1 MAEIDS
7 EKLKESLEKM
17 AKTMDEAVG
26 KAKST
31 IQKLGKSIHSV
42 VMTTK
47 DAFKELEAGAM
58 EMIDKINSH
67 ELGKAFEKEFVDT
80 WRTIEDFLENMCRIN
95 PDTLLTGWEELG
107 AELAGTVERIFE
119 SIDFSRIG
127 TMLADGV
134 NYAFQGLK
142 NFTASVPWEAM
153 AISIYTGLNNMIQ
166 GINWEEA
173 GKILSAF
180 VMKLLGVFQEV
191 AQKTDWEGLARGIGE
206 FLSNIDWMGIL
217 GTVWNVLWEV
227 FSGCIDGLFETLAGK
242 IILGMAVITGEDGLF
257 SKLLGGAIELVSN
270 LGPILNSIA
279 SVIFSPTG
287 SLILGIAAG
296 VLLIIANW
304 DKIKEAAEIIWGGIT
319 EFLQTTWN
327 SISETAAAVWGGITE
342 FLQTTWNVISETAA
356 AVWGGITEFF
366 GGIWNGIKETV
377 ETVWSGI
384 TEFLQTTW
392 NSISET
398 AAAVWGGITDFFG
411 RIWNGMKEAAEAVWN
426 GISNFLQGTWE
437 GIRNRAEAI
446 WNGISGFLE
455 GVWNGIKGTAE
466 SIWNAV
472 AGFCREVW
480 EGVKSV
486 AEETWNSVSAFLKE
500 TWSGIKGAAEEIW
513 GGIKT
518 FFSDTWEGLKAKA
531 KEAGDSIGRFFSD
544 TWDGIKTRA
553 RDAWDSV
560 TETIGN
566 FAANTYE
573 KVKDVPEK
581 IYGAVK
587 NTAGK
592 MQDAGKSL
600 IGGVIEG
607 ISSTAGRAYDAIS
620 GVAGNLVS
628 SFKNRLGIHS
638 PSRAFMQL
646 ADYMIQGLVKGADNE
661 ENSILDKMSELAQ
674 NMTRPFDGTF
684 RLHLVEDGGYAVPA
698 WEVNDIMRDGMPG
711 RQGGFFGELGSEY
724 FSINGQYM
732 MEGIEEAAYRGFLRA
747 SAENTREEDLLE
759 RLIEAVKEGKSI
771 TIDGRE
777 IVTTYDKWKNRIGW
791 GF

>member
-7 EKLKESLEKM
+7 EKLRKSLEKM
-17 AKTMDEAVG
+17 AKTMNEDVR
-26 KAKST
+26 
-31 IQKLGKSIHSV
+31 
-42 VMTTK
+42 
-47 DAFKELEAGAM
+47 
-58 EMIDKINSH
+58 
-67 ELGKAFEKEFVDT
+67 KAFEKEFVDT

-342 FLQTTWNVISETAA
+342 F
-356 AVWGGITEFF
+356 F

-398 AAAVWGGITDFFG
+398 AAAVWSEITDFFG

-437 GIRNRAEAI
+437 GIRNSAEAI

-486 AEETWNSVSAFLKE
+486 AEETWNSVSTFLKE

-544 TWDGIKTRA
+544 AWEGIKTRA

-698 WEVNDIMRDGMPG
+698 WEVNDIVKDGMPG

>member
-7 EKLKESLEKM
+7 EKLRKSLEKM
-17 AKTMDEAVG
+17 AKTMNEDVR
-26 KAKST
+26 
-31 IQKLGKSIHSV
+31 
-42 VMTTK
+42 
-47 DAFKELEAGAM
+47 
-58 EMIDKINSH
+58 
-67 ELGKAFEKEFVDT
+67 KAFEKEFVDT

-342 FLQTTWNVISETAA
+342 F
-356 AVWGGITEFF
+356 F

-398 AAAVWGGITDFFG
+398 AAAVWSEITDFFG

-437 GIRNRAEAI
+437 GIRNSAEAI

-544 TWDGIKTRA
+544 AWDGIKTRA

-566 FAANTYE
+566 FAVNTYE

>member
-1 MAEIDS
+1 M
-7 EKLKESLEKM
+7 
-17 AKTMDEAVG
+17 
-26 KAKST
+26 
-31 IQKLGKSIHSV
+31 
-42 VMTTK
+42 
-47 DAFKELEAGAM
+47 
-58 EMIDKINSH
+58 
-67 ELGKAFEKEFVDT
+67 
-80 WRTIEDFLENMCRIN
+80 
-95 PDTLLTGWEELG
+95 
-107 AELAGTVERIFE
+107 
-119 SIDFSRIG
+119 
-127 TMLADGV
+127 
-134 NYAFQGLK
+134 
-142 NFTASVPWEAM
+142 
-153 AISIYTGLNNMIQ
+153 
-166 GINWEEA
+166 
-173 GKILSAF
+173 
-180 VMKLLGVFQEV
+180 
-191 AQKTDWEGLARGIGE
+191 
-206 FLSNIDWMGIL
+206 
-217 GTVWNVLWEV
+217 
-227 FSGCIDGLFETLAGK
+227 
-242 IILGMAVITGEDGLF
+242 
-257 SKLLGGAIELVSN
+257 
-270 LGPILNSIA
+270 
-279 SVIFSPTG
+279 
-287 SLILGIAAG
+287 
-296 VLLIIANW
+296 
-304 DKIKEAAEIIWGGIT
+304 
-319 EFLQTTWN
+319 
-327 SISETAAAVWGGITE
+327 
-342 FLQTTWNVISETAA
+342 
-356 AVWGGITEFF
+356 
-366 GGIWNGIKETV
+366 
-377 ETVWSGI
+377 
-384 TEFLQTTW
+384 
-392 NSISET
+392 
-398 AAAVWGGITDFFG
+398 
-411 RIWNGMKEAAEAVWN
+411 
-426 GISNFLQGTWE
+426 
-437 GIRNRAEAI
+437 
-446 WNGISGFLE
+446 E

-544 TWDGIKTRA
+544 AWDGIKTRA

>member
-7 EKLKESLEKM
+7 EKLKKSLEKM
-17 AKTMDEAVG
+17 AKTMNEDVR
-26 KAKST
+26 
-31 IQKLGKSIHSV
+31 
-42 VMTTK
+42 
-47 DAFKELEAGAM
+47 
-58 EMIDKINSH
+58 
-67 ELGKAFEKEFVDT
+67 KAFEKEFVDT

-206 FLSNIDWMGIL
+206 FLSNIDWMGIF

-319 EFLQTTWN
+319 EFLQTIWN
-327 SISETAAAVWGGITE
+327 
-342 FLQTTWNVISETAA
+342 LISETAA

-398 AAAVWGGITDFFG
+398 AAAVWSEITDFFG

-437 GIRNRAEAI
+437 GIRNSAEAI

-544 TWDGIKTRA
+544 AWDGIKTRA

-566 FAANTYE
+566 FAVNTYE

>member
-7 EKLKESLEKM
+7 EKLRKSLEKM
-17 AKTMDEAVG
+17 AKTMNEDVR
-26 KAKST
+26 
-31 IQKLGKSIHSV
+31 
-42 VMTTK
+42 
-47 DAFKELEAGAM
+47 
-58 EMIDKINSH
+58 
-67 ELGKAFEKEFVDT
+67 KAFEKEFVDT

-319 EFLQTTWN
+319 EFLQTIWN
-327 SISETAAAVWGGITE
+327 
-342 FLQTTWNVISETAA
+342 LISETAA

-398 AAAVWGGITDFFG
+398 AAAVWSEITDFFG

-437 GIRNRAEAI
+437 GIRNSAEAI

-544 TWDGIKTRA
+544 AWDGIKTRA

-566 FAANTYE
+566 FAVNTYE

>member
-7 EKLKESLEKM
+7 EKLRKSLEKM
-17 AKTMDEAVG
+17 AKTMNEDVR
-26 KAKST
+26 
-31 IQKLGKSIHSV
+31 
-42 VMTTK
+42 
-47 DAFKELEAGAM
+47 
-58 EMIDKINSH
+58 
-67 ELGKAFEKEFVDT
+67 KAFEKEFVDT
-80 WRTIEDFLENMCRIN
+80 WRTIEDFLENMYRIN

-107 AELAGTVERIFE
+107 AEFAGTVERIFE

-206 FLSNIDWMGIL
+206 FLSNIDWMGIF

-342 FLQTTWNVISETAA
+342 F
-356 AVWGGITEFF
+356 F

-437 GIRNRAEAI
+437 GIRNSAEAI

-544 TWDGIKTRA
+544 AWDGIKTRA

-566 FAANTYE
+566 FAVNTYE

-684 RLHLVEDGGYAVPA
+684 RLHLVEDGGYVVPA

>member
-7 EKLKESLEKM
+7 EKLRKSLEKM
-17 AKTMDEAVG
+17 AKTMNEDVR
-26 KAKST
+26 
-31 IQKLGKSIHSV
+31 
-42 VMTTK
+42 
-47 DAFKELEAGAM
+47 
-58 EMIDKINSH
+58 
-67 ELGKAFEKEFVDT
+67 KAFEKEFVDT

-327 SISETAAAVWGGITE
+327 
-342 FLQTTWNVISETAA
+342 VISETAA

-398 AAAVWGGITDFFG
+398 AAAVWSEITDFFG

-437 GIRNRAEAI
+437 GIRNSAEAI

-544 TWDGIKTRA
+544 AWDGIKTRA

-566 FAANTYE
+566 FAVNTYE

>member
-304 DKIKEAAEIIWGGIT
+304 DKIKEAAEIIWG
-319 EFLQTTWN
+319 
-327 SISETAAAVWGGITE
+327 
-342 FLQTTWNVISETAA
+342 
-356 AVWGGITEFF
+356 
-366 GGIWNGIKETV
+366 
-377 ETVWSGI
+377 GI

>member
-17 AKTMDEAVG
+17 AKTMNEDVR
-26 KAKST
+26 
-31 IQKLGKSIHSV
+31 
-42 VMTTK
+42 
-47 DAFKELEAGAM
+47 
-58 EMIDKINSH
+58 
-67 ELGKAFEKEFVDT
+67 KAFEKEFVDT
-80 WRTIEDFLENMCRIN
+80 WRAIEDFLENMCRIN

-206 FLSNIDWMGIL
+206 LLSNIDWMGIL

-342 FLQTTWNVISETAA
+342 F
-356 AVWGGITEFF
+356 F

-392 NSISET
+392 NVISET
-398 AAAVWGGITDFFG
+398 AVAVWGGITEFFG
-411 RIWNGMKEAAEAVWN
+411 GIWKGMKEAAEAVWN

-437 GIRNRAEAI
+437 GIRNSAEAI

-531 KEAGDSIGRFFSD
+531 KDAGDSIGRFFSD
-544 TWDGIKTRA
+544 AWDGIKTRA

-566 FAANTYE
+566 FAVNTYE

-698 WEVNDIMRDGMPG
+698 WEVNDIVKDGMPG

-747 SAENTREEDLLE
+747 QEETSPYLKEIADNTKRAADKDPRLVLE
-759 RLIEAVKEGKSI
+759 
-771 TIDGRE
+771 GRE
-777 IVTTYDKWKNRIGW
+777 TVSWIKEWDKRVGYNMG
-791 GF
+791 G

>member
-7 EKLKESLEKM
+7 EKLRKSLEKM
-17 AKTMDEAVG
+17 AKTMNEDVR
-26 KAKST
+26 
-31 IQKLGKSIHSV
+31 
-42 VMTTK
+42 
-47 DAFKELEAGAM
+47 
-58 EMIDKINSH
+58 
-67 ELGKAFEKEFVDT
+67 KAFEKEFVDT

-206 FLSNIDWMGIL
+206 FLSNIDWMGIF

-319 EFLQTTWN
+319 EFLQTIWN
-327 SISETAAAVWGGITE
+327 
-342 FLQTTWNVISETAA
+342 LISETAA

-398 AAAVWGGITDFFG
+398 AAAVWSEITDFFG

-437 GIRNRAEAI
+437 GIRNSAEAI

-544 TWDGIKTRA
+544 AWDGIKTRA

-566 FAANTYE
+566 FAVNTYE

>member
-1 MAEIDS
+1 M
-7 EKLKESLEKM
+7 
-17 AKTMDEAVG
+17 
-26 KAKST
+26 
-31 IQKLGKSIHSV
+31 
-42 VMTTK
+42 
-47 DAFKELEAGAM
+47 
-58 EMIDKINSH
+58 
-67 ELGKAFEKEFVDT
+67 
-80 WRTIEDFLENMCRIN
+80 
-95 PDTLLTGWEELG
+95 
-107 AELAGTVERIFE
+107 
-119 SIDFSRIG
+119 
-127 TMLADGV
+127 
-134 NYAFQGLK
+134 
-142 NFTASVPWEAM
+142 
-153 AISIYTGLNNMIQ
+153 
-166 GINWEEA
+166 
-173 GKILSAF
+173 
-180 VMKLLGVFQEV
+180 
-191 AQKTDWEGLARGIGE
+191 
-206 FLSNIDWMGIL
+206 
-217 GTVWNVLWEV
+217 
-227 FSGCIDGLFETLAGK
+227 
-242 IILGMAVITGEDGLF
+242 
-257 SKLLGGAIELVSN
+257 
-270 LGPILNSIA
+270 
-279 SVIFSPTG
+279 
-287 SLILGIAAG
+287 
-296 VLLIIANW
+296 
-304 DKIKEAAEIIWGGIT
+304 
-319 EFLQTTWN
+319 
-327 SISETAAAVWGGITE
+327 
-342 FLQTTWNVISETAA
+342 
-356 AVWGGITEFF
+356 
-366 GGIWNGIKETV
+366 
-377 ETVWSGI
+377 
-384 TEFLQTTW
+384 
-392 NSISET
+392 
-398 AAAVWGGITDFFG
+398 
-411 RIWNGMKEAAEAVWN
+411 
-426 GISNFLQGTWE
+426 
-437 GIRNRAEAI
+437 
-446 WNGISGFLE
+446 
-455 GVWNGIKGTAE
+455 
-466 SIWNAV
+466 
-472 AGFCREVW
+472 W

-544 TWDGIKTRA
+544 AWDGIKTRA

-566 FAANTYE
+566 FAVNTYE

-698 WEVNDIMRDGMPG
+698 WEVNDIVRDGMPG

-759 RLIEAVKEGKSI
+759 KLIEAVKEGKSI

>member
-153 AISIYTGLNNMIQ
+153 AISIYTGLNNIIQ

-342 FLQTTWNVISETAA
+342 F
-356 AVWGGITEFF
+356 F

-398 AAAVWGGITDFFG
+398 AAAVWSEITDFFG

-437 GIRNRAEAI
+437 GIRNSAEAI

-544 TWDGIKTRA
+544 AWDGIKTRA

-566 FAANTYE
+566 FAVNTYE

>member
-7 EKLKESLEKM
+7 EKLRKSLEKM
-17 AKTMDEAVG
+17 AKTMNEDVR
-26 KAKST
+26 
-31 IQKLGKSIHSV
+31 
-42 VMTTK
+42 
-47 DAFKELEAGAM
+47 
-58 EMIDKINSH
+58 
-67 ELGKAFEKEFVDT
+67 KAFEKEFVDT

-206 FLSNIDWMGIL
+206 FLSNIDWMGIF

-319 EFLQTTWN
+319 D
-327 SISETAAAVWGGITE
+327 
-342 FLQTTWNVISETAA
+342 
-356 AVWGGITEFF
+356 FF

-437 GIRNRAEAI
+437 GIRNSSEAI

-544 TWDGIKTRA
+544 AWDGIKTRA

>member
-7 EKLKESLEKM
+7 EKLKKSLEKM
-17 AKTMDEAVG
+17 AKTMNEDVR
-26 KAKST
+26 
-31 IQKLGKSIHSV
+31 
-42 VMTTK
+42 
-47 DAFKELEAGAM
+47 
-58 EMIDKINSH
+58 
-67 ELGKAFEKEFVDT
+67 KAFEKEFVDT

-319 EFLQTTWN
+319 EFLQTIWN
-327 SISETAAAVWGGITE
+327 
-342 FLQTTWNVISETAA
+342 LISETAA

-398 AAAVWGGITDFFG
+398 AAAVWSEITDFFG

-437 GIRNRAEAI
+437 GIRNSAEAI

-544 TWDGIKTRA
+544 AWDGIKTRA

-566 FAANTYE
+566 FAVNTYE

>member
-7 EKLKESLEKM
+7 EKLKKSLEKM
-17 AKTMDEAVG
+17 AKTMNEDVR
-26 KAKST
+26 
-31 IQKLGKSIHSV
+31 
-42 VMTTK
+42 
-47 DAFKELEAGAM
+47 
-58 EMIDKINSH
+58 
-67 ELGKAFEKEFVDT
+67 KAFEKEFVDT
-80 WRTIEDFLENMCRIN
+80 WRAIEDFLENMCRIN

-206 FLSNIDWMGIL
+206 FLSNIDWMGIF

-342 FLQTTWNVISETAA
+342 F
-356 AVWGGITEFF
+356 F

-398 AAAVWGGITDFFG
+398 AAAVWSEITDFFG

-437 GIRNRAEAI
+437 GIRNSAEAI

-544 TWDGIKTRA
+544 AWDGIKTRA

-566 FAANTYE
+566 FAVNTYE

>member
-7 EKLKESLEKM
+7 EKLKKSLEKM
-17 AKTMDEAVG
+17 AKTMNEDVR
-26 KAKST
+26 
-31 IQKLGKSIHSV
+31 
-42 VMTTK
+42 
-47 DAFKELEAGAM
+47 
-58 EMIDKINSH
+58 
-67 ELGKAFEKEFVDT
+67 KAFEKEFVDT
-80 WRTIEDFLENMCRIN
+80 WRAIEDFLENMCRIN

-319 EFLQTTWN
+319 EFLQTIWN
-327 SISETAAAVWGGITE
+327 
-342 FLQTTWNVISETAA
+342 LISETAA

-398 AAAVWGGITDFFG
+398 AAAVWSEITDFFG

-437 GIRNRAEAI
+437 GIRNSAEAI

-544 TWDGIKTRA
+544 AWDGIKTRA

-566 FAANTYE
+566 FAVNTYE

>member
-7 EKLKESLEKM
+7 EKLKKSLEKM
-17 AKTMDEAVG
+17 AKTMNEDVR
-26 KAKST
+26 
-31 IQKLGKSIHSV
+31 
-42 VMTTK
+42 
-47 DAFKELEAGAM
+47 
-58 EMIDKINSH
+58 
-67 ELGKAFEKEFVDT
+67 KAFEKEFVDT
-80 WRTIEDFLENMCRIN
+80 WRAIEDFLENMCRIN

-206 FLSNIDWMGIL
+206 FLSNIDWMGIF

-327 SISETAAAVWGGITE
+327 V
-342 FLQTTWNVISETAA
+342 
-356 AVWGGITEFF
+356 
-366 GGIWNGIKETV
+366 
-377 ETVWSGI
+377 
-384 TEFLQTTW
+384 
-392 NSISET
+392 ISET

-437 GIRNRAEAI
+437 GIRNSAEAI

-544 TWDGIKTRA
+544 AWDGIKTRA

-566 FAANTYE
+566 FAVNTYE

>member
-31 IQKLGKSIHSV
+31 IQKLGKSIHSA

-80 WRTIEDFLENMCRIN
+80 WRAIEDFLENMCRIN

-119 SIDFSRIG
+119 SIDFGRIG

-206 FLSNIDWMGIL
+206 FLSNIDWMGIF

-304 DKIKEAAEIIWGGIT
+304 DKIKEAAEIIWGGIA
-319 EFLQTTWN
+319 EFLQTIWN
-327 SISETAAAVWGGITE
+327 SISETAAAVWGGITD
-342 FLQTTWNVISETAA
+342 
-356 AVWGGITEFF
+356 FF

-392 NSISET
+392 NVISET

-437 GIRNRAEAI
+437 GIRNSAEAI

-544 TWDGIKTRA
+544 AWDGIKTRA

-607 ISSTAGRAYDAIS
+607 ISSTAGRAYEAIS

>member
-327 SISETAAAVWGGITE
+327 SISETAAAVWGGIT
-342 FLQTTWNVISETAA
+342 
-356 AVWGGITEFF
+356 
-366 GGIWNGIKETV
+366 
-377 ETVWSGI
+377 
-384 TEFLQTTW
+384 
-392 NSISET
+392 
-398 AAAVWGGITDFFG
+398 DFFG

-437 GIRNRAEAI
+437 GIRNSSEAI

-544 TWDGIKTRA
+544 AWDGIKTRA

-698 WEVNDIMRDGMPG
+698 WEVNDIVRDGMPG

-759 RLIEAVKEGKSI
+759 KLIEAVKEGKSI

>member
-327 SISETAAAVWGGITE
+327 SISETAAAVW
-342 FLQTTWNVISETAA
+342 SE
-356 AVWGGITEFF
+356 
-366 GGIWNGIKETV
+366 
-377 ETVWSGI
+377 
-384 TEFLQTTW
+384 
-392 NSISET
+392 
-398 AAAVWGGITDFFG
+398 ITDFFG

-437 GIRNRAEAI
+437 GIRNSAEAI

-486 AEETWNSVSAFLKE
+486 AEETWNSVSTFLKE

-544 TWDGIKTRA
+544 AWDGIKTRA

-698 WEVNDIMRDGMPG
+698 WEVNDIVKDGMPG

>member
-7 EKLKESLEKM
+7 EKLKKSLEKM
-17 AKTMDEAVG
+17 AKTMNEDVR
-26 KAKST
+26 
-31 IQKLGKSIHSV
+31 
-42 VMTTK
+42 
-47 DAFKELEAGAM
+47 
-58 EMIDKINSH
+58 
-67 ELGKAFEKEFVDT
+67 KAFEKEFVDT
-80 WRTIEDFLENMCRIN
+80 WRAIEDFLENMCRIN

-206 FLSNIDWMGIL
+206 FLSNIDWMGIF

-319 EFLQTTWN
+319 EFLQTIWN
-327 SISETAAAVWGGITE
+327 LISETAAAVWGGITD
-342 FLQTTWNVISETAA
+342 
-356 AVWGGITEFF
+356 FF

-392 NSISET
+392 NVISET

-437 GIRNRAEAI
+437 GIRNSAEAI

-544 TWDGIKTRA
+544 AWDGIKTRA

-566 FAANTYE
+566 FAVNTYE

>member
-342 FLQTTWNVISETAA
+342 F
-356 AVWGGITEFF
+356 F

-392 NSISET
+392 NVISET

>member
-327 SISETAAAVWGGITE
+327 SISETAAAVWGGIT
-342 FLQTTWNVISETAA
+342 
-356 AVWGGITEFF
+356 
-366 GGIWNGIKETV
+366 
-377 ETVWSGI
+377 
-384 TEFLQTTW
+384 
-392 NSISET
+392 
-398 AAAVWGGITDFFG
+398 DFFG

-544 TWDGIKTRA
+544 AWDGIKTRA

-566 FAANTYE
+566 FAVNTYE

-698 WEVNDIMRDGMPG
+698 WEVNDIVRDGMPG

-759 RLIEAVKEGKSI
+759 KLIEAVKEGKSI

>member
-7 EKLKESLEKM
+7 EKLRKSLEKM
-17 AKTMDEAVG
+17 AKTMNEDVR
-26 KAKST
+26 
-31 IQKLGKSIHSV
+31 
-42 VMTTK
+42 
-47 DAFKELEAGAM
+47 
-58 EMIDKINSH
+58 
-67 ELGKAFEKEFVDT
+67 KAFEKEFVDT

-327 SISETAAAVWGGITE
+327 A
-342 FLQTTWNVISETAA
+342 ISETAA

-398 AAAVWGGITDFFG
+398 AAAVWSEITDFFG

-437 GIRNRAEAI
+437 GIRNSAEAI

-544 TWDGIKTRA
+544 AWDGIKARA

-698 WEVNDIMRDGMPG
+698 WEVNDIVRDGMPG

-759 RLIEAVKEGKSI
+759 KLIEAVKEGKSI

>member
-7 EKLKESLEKM
+7 EKLKKSLEKM
-17 AKTMDEAVG
+17 AKTMNEDVR
-26 KAKST
+26 
-31 IQKLGKSIHSV
+31 
-42 VMTTK
+42 
-47 DAFKELEAGAM
+47 
-58 EMIDKINSH
+58 
-67 ELGKAFEKEFVDT
+67 KAFEKEFVDT
-80 WRTIEDFLENMCRIN
+80 WRAIEDFLENMCRIN

-119 SIDFSRIG
+119 SIDFGRIG
-127 TMLADGV
+127 TMLADGI

-327 SISETAAAVWGGITE
+327 
-342 FLQTTWNVISETAA
+342 VISETAA
-356 AVWGGITEFF
+356 AVWGGITDFF

-437 GIRNRAEAI
+437 GIRNSAEAI

-544 TWDGIKTRA
+544 AWDGIKTRA

-684 RLHLVEDGGYAVPA
+684 RLHLVEDGGYVVPA
-698 WEVNDIMRDGMPG
+698 WEVNDIVKDGMPG

-747 SAENTREEDLLE
+747 QEETSPYLKEIADNTKRAADKDPRLVLE
-759 RLIEAVKEGKSI
+759 
-771 TIDGRE
+771 GRE
-777 IVTTYDKWKNRIGW
+777 TVSWIKEWDKRVGYNMG
-791 GF
+791 G

>member
-7 EKLKESLEKM
+7 EKLRKSLEKM
-17 AKTMDEAVG
+17 AKTMNEDVR
-26 KAKST
+26 
-31 IQKLGKSIHSV
+31 
-42 VMTTK
+42 
-47 DAFKELEAGAM
+47 
-58 EMIDKINSH
+58 
-67 ELGKAFEKEFVDT
+67 KAFEKEFVDT

-206 FLSNIDWMGIL
+206 FLSNIDWMGIF

-327 SISETAAAVWGGITE
+327 
-342 FLQTTWNVISETAA
+342 VISETAA
-356 AVWGGITEFF
+356 AVWGGITDFF

-411 RIWNGMKEAAEAVWN
+411 DR
-426 GISNFLQGTWE
+426 
-437 GIRNRAEAI
+437 
-446 WNGISGFLE
+446 
-455 GVWNGIKGTAE
+455 
-466 SIWNAV
+466 
-472 AGFCREVW
+472 
-480 EGVKSV
+480 KSV
-486 AEETWNSVSAFLKE
+486 V
-500 TWSGIKGAAEEIW
+500 
-513 GGIKT
+513 
-518 FFSDTWEGLKAKA
+518 
-531 KEAGDSIGRFFSD
+531 
-544 TWDGIKTRA
+544 
-553 RDAWDSV
+553 
-560 TETIGN
+560 
-566 FAANTYE
+566 
-573 KVKDVPEK
+573 
-581 IYGAVK
+581 
-587 NTAGK
+587 
-592 MQDAGKSL
+592 
-600 IGGVIEG
+600 
-607 ISSTAGRAYDAIS
+607 
-620 GVAGNLVS
+620 
-628 SFKNRLGIHS
+628 
-638 PSRAFMQL
+638 
-646 ADYMIQGLVKGADNE
+646 
-661 ENSILDKMSELAQ
+661 
-674 NMTRPFDGTF
+674 
-684 RLHLVEDGGYAVPA
+684 
-698 WEVNDIMRDGMPG
+698 
-711 RQGGFFGELGSEY
+711 
-724 FSINGQYM
+724 
-732 MEGIEEAAYRGFLRA
+732 
-747 SAENTREEDLLE
+747 
-759 RLIEAVKEGKSI
+759 
-771 TIDGRE
+771 
-777 IVTTYDKWKNRIGW
+777 
-791 GF
+791 

>member
-7 EKLKESLEKM
+7 EKLRKSLEKM
-17 AKTMDEAVG
+17 AKTMNEDVR
-26 KAKST
+26 
-31 IQKLGKSIHSV
+31 
-42 VMTTK
+42 
-47 DAFKELEAGAM
+47 
-58 EMIDKINSH
+58 
-67 ELGKAFEKEFVDT
+67 KAFEKEFVDT
-80 WRTIEDFLENMCRIN
+80 WRTIEDFLKNMCRIN

-191 AQKTDWEGLARGIGE
+191 AQKTDWEGLARRIGE

-227 FSGCIDGLFETLAGK
+227 FSGYIDGLFETLAGK

-342 FLQTTWNVISETAA
+342 F
-356 AVWGGITEFF
+356 F

-392 NSISET
+392 NLISET
-398 AAAVWGGITDFFG
+398 AAAVWSEITDFFG

-437 GIRNRAEAI
+437 GIRNSAEAI

-544 TWDGIKTRA
+544 AWDGIKTRA

-566 FAANTYE
+566 FAVNTYE

>member
-7 EKLKESLEKM
+7 EKLRKSLEKM
-17 AKTMDEAVG
+17 AKTMNEDVR
-26 KAKST
+26 
-31 IQKLGKSIHSV
+31 
-42 VMTTK
+42 
-47 DAFKELEAGAM
+47 
-58 EMIDKINSH
+58 
-67 ELGKAFEKEFVDT
+67 KAFEKEFVDT
-80 WRTIEDFLENMCRIN
+80 WRTIEDFLKNMCRIN

-191 AQKTDWEGLARGIGE
+191 AQKTDWEGLARRIGE

-227 FSGCIDGLFETLAGK
+227 FSGYIDGLFETLAGK

-342 FLQTTWNVISETAA
+342 F
-356 AVWGGITEFF
+356 F

-398 AAAVWGGITDFFG
+398 AAAVWSEITDFFG

-437 GIRNRAEAI
+437 GIRNSAEAI

-544 TWDGIKTRA
+544 AWDGIKTRA

-566 FAANTYE
+566 FAVNTYE

>member
-7 EKLKESLEKM
+7 EKLKKSLEKM
-17 AKTMDEAVG
+17 AKTMNEDVR
-26 KAKST
+26 
-31 IQKLGKSIHSV
+31 
-42 VMTTK
+42 
-47 DAFKELEAGAM
+47 
-58 EMIDKINSH
+58 
-67 ELGKAFEKEFVDT
+67 KAFEKEFVDT

-206 FLSNIDWMGIL
+206 FLSNIDWMGIF

-319 EFLQTTWN
+319 EFLQTIWN
-327 SISETAAAVWGGITE
+327 
-342 FLQTTWNVISETAA
+342 LISETAA

-392 NSISET
+392 NVISET

-437 GIRNRAEAI
+437 GIRNSAEAI

-544 TWDGIKTRA
+544 AWDGIKTRA

-566 FAANTYE
+566 FAVNTYE

>member
-327 SISETAAAVWGGITE
+327 SISETAAAVWGGITD
-342 FLQTTWNVISETAA
+342 
-356 AVWGGITEFF
+356 FF

-437 GIRNRAEAI
+437 GIRNSSEAI

-544 TWDGIKTRA
+544 AWDGIKTRA

-698 WEVNDIMRDGMPG
+698 WEVNDIVRDGMPG

-759 RLIEAVKEGKSI
+759 KLIEAVKEGKSI

>member
-17 AKTMDEAVG
+17 AKTMNEDVR
-26 KAKST
+26 
-31 IQKLGKSIHSV
+31 
-42 VMTTK
+42 
-47 DAFKELEAGAM
+47 
-58 EMIDKINSH
+58 
-67 ELGKAFEKEFVDT
+67 KAFEKEFVDT
-80 WRTIEDFLENMCRIN
+80 WRAIEDFLENMCRIN

-206 FLSNIDWMGIL
+206 LLSNIDWMGIL

-327 SISETAAAVWGGITE
+327 SISETAAAVWGGITD
-342 FLQTTWNVISETAA
+342 
-356 AVWGGITEFF
+356 FF

-437 GIRNRAEAI
+437 GIRNSAEAI

-531 KEAGDSIGRFFSD
+531 KDAGDSIGRFFSD
-544 TWDGIKTRA
+544 AWDGIKTRA

-566 FAANTYE
+566 FAVNTYE

-698 WEVNDIMRDGMPG
+698 WEVNDIVKDGMPG

-747 SAENTREEDLLE
+747 QEETSPYLKEIADNTKRAADKDPRLVLE
-759 RLIEAVKEGKSI
+759 
-771 TIDGRE
+771 GRE
-777 IVTTYDKWKNRIGW
+777 TVSWIKEWDKRVGYNMG
-791 GF
+791 G

>member
-7 EKLKESLEKM
+7 EKLRKSLEKM
-17 AKTMDEAVG
+17 AKTMNEDVR
-26 KAKST
+26 
-31 IQKLGKSIHSV
+31 
-42 VMTTK
+42 
-47 DAFKELEAGAM
+47 
-58 EMIDKINSH
+58 
-67 ELGKAFEKEFVDT
+67 KAFEKEFVDT

-206 FLSNIDWMGIL
+206 FLSNIDWMGIF

-327 SISETAAAVWGGITE
+327 
-342 FLQTTWNVISETAA
+342 VISETAA
-356 AVWGGITEFF
+356 AVWGGITDFF

-437 GIRNRAEAI
+437 GIRNSSEAI

-544 TWDGIKTRA
+544 AWDGIKTRA

>member
-17 AKTMDEAVG
+17 AKTMNEDVR
-26 KAKST
+26 
-31 IQKLGKSIHSV
+31 
-42 VMTTK
+42 
-47 DAFKELEAGAM
+47 
-58 EMIDKINSH
+58 
-67 ELGKAFEKEFVDT
+67 KAFEKEFVDT
-80 WRTIEDFLENMCRIN
+80 WRAIEDFLENMCRIN

-206 FLSNIDWMGIL
+206 LLSNIDWMGIL

-342 FLQTTWNVISETAA
+342 F
-356 AVWGGITEFF
+356 F

-437 GIRNRAEAI
+437 GIRNSAEAI

-531 KEAGDSIGRFFSD
+531 KDAGDSIGRFFSD
-544 TWDGIKTRA
+544 AWDGIKTRA

-566 FAANTYE
+566 FAVNTYE

-698 WEVNDIMRDGMPG
+698 WEVNDIVKDGMPG

-747 SAENTREEDLLE
+747 QEETSPYLKEIADNTKRAADKDPRLVLE
-759 RLIEAVKEGKSI
+759 
-771 TIDGRE
+771 GRE
-777 IVTTYDKWKNRIGW
+777 TVSWIKEWDKRVGYNMG
-791 GF
+791 G

>member
-7 EKLKESLEKM
+7 EKLKKSLEKM
-17 AKTMDEAVG
+17 AKTMNEDVR
-26 KAKST
+26 
-31 IQKLGKSIHSV
+31 
-42 VMTTK
+42 
-47 DAFKELEAGAM
+47 
-58 EMIDKINSH
+58 
-67 ELGKAFEKEFVDT
+67 KAFEKEFVDT
-80 WRTIEDFLENMCRIN
+80 WRAIEDFLENMCRIN

-206 FLSNIDWMGIL
+206 FLSNIDWMGIF

-319 EFLQTTWN
+319 EFLQTIWN
-327 SISETAAAVWGGITE
+327 LISETAAAVWGGITD
-342 FLQTTWNVISETAA
+342 
-356 AVWGGITEFF
+356 FF

-437 GIRNRAEAI
+437 GIRNSAEAI

-544 TWDGIKTRA
+544 AWDGIKTRA

-698 WEVNDIMRDGMPG
+698 WEVNDIVRDGMPG

-759 RLIEAVKEGKSI
+759 KLIEAVKEGKSI

>member
-7 EKLKESLEKM
+7 EKLKKSLEKM
-17 AKTMDEAVG
+17 AKTMNEDVR
-26 KAKST
+26 
-31 IQKLGKSIHSV
+31 
-42 VMTTK
+42 
-47 DAFKELEAGAM
+47 
-58 EMIDKINSH
+58 
-67 ELGKAFEKEFVDT
+67 KAFEKEFVDT
-80 WRTIEDFLENMCRIN
+80 WRAIEDFLENMCRIN

-206 FLSNIDWMGIL
+206 FLSNIDWMGIF

-319 EFLQTTWN
+319 EFLQTIWN
-327 SISETAAAVWGGITE
+327 
-342 FLQTTWNVISETAA
+342 LISETAA

-398 AAAVWGGITDFFG
+398 AAAVWSEITDFFG

-437 GIRNRAEAI
+437 GIRNSAEAI

-544 TWDGIKTRA
+544 AWDGIKTRA

-566 FAANTYE
+566 FAVNTYE

>member
-7 EKLKESLEKM
+7 EKLKKSLEKM
-17 AKTMDEAVG
+17 AKTMNEDVR
-26 KAKST
+26 
-31 IQKLGKSIHSV
+31 
-42 VMTTK
+42 
-47 DAFKELEAGAM
+47 
-58 EMIDKINSH
+58 
-67 ELGKAFEKEFVDT
+67 KAFEKEFVDT

-319 EFLQTTWN
+319 EFLQTIWN
-327 SISETAAAVWGGITE
+327 
-342 FLQTTWNVISETAA
+342 LISETAA

-398 AAAVWGGITDFFG
+398 AAAVWSEITDFFG

-437 GIRNRAEAI
+437 GIRNSAEAI

-531 KEAGDSIGRFFSD
+531 KDAGDSIGRFFSD
-544 TWDGIKTRA
+544 AWDGIKTRA

-566 FAANTYE
+566 FAVNTYE

>member
-17 AKTMDEAVG
+17 AKTMNEDVR
-26 KAKST
+26 
-31 IQKLGKSIHSV
+31 
-42 VMTTK
+42 
-47 DAFKELEAGAM
+47 
-58 EMIDKINSH
+58 
-67 ELGKAFEKEFVDT
+67 KAFEKEFVDT
-80 WRTIEDFLENMCRIN
+80 WRAIEDFLENMCRIN

-206 FLSNIDWMGIL
+206 LLSNIDWMGIL

-342 FLQTTWNVISETAA
+342 F
-356 AVWGGITEFF
+356 F

-437 GIRNRAEAI
+437 GIRNSAEAI

-500 TWSGIKGAAEEIW
+500 TWSGIKGASEEIW

-531 KEAGDSIGRFFSD
+531 KDAGDSIGRFFSD
-544 TWDGIKTRA
+544 AWDGIKTRA

-566 FAANTYE
+566 FAVNTYE

-698 WEVNDIMRDGMPG
+698 WEVNDIVKDGMPG

-747 SAENTREEDLLE
+747 QEETSPYLKEIADNTKRSADKDPRLVLE
-759 RLIEAVKEGKSI
+759 
-771 TIDGRE
+771 GRE
-777 IVTTYDKWKNRIGW
+777 TVSWIKEWDKRVGYNMG
-791 GF
+791 G

>member
-7 EKLKESLEKM
+7 EKLKKSLEKM
-17 AKTMDEAVG
+17 AKTMNEDVR
-26 KAKST
+26 
-31 IQKLGKSIHSV
+31 
-42 VMTTK
+42 
-47 DAFKELEAGAM
+47 
-58 EMIDKINSH
+58 
-67 ELGKAFEKEFVDT
+67 KAFEKEFVDT
-80 WRTIEDFLENMCRIN
+80 WRAIEDFLENMCRIN

-206 FLSNIDWMGIL
+206 FLSNIDWMGIF

-319 EFLQTTWN
+319 EFLQTIWN
-327 SISETAAAVWGGITE
+327 
-342 FLQTTWNVISETAA
+342 LISETAA

-437 GIRNRAEAI
+437 GIRNSAEAI

-544 TWDGIKTRA
+544 AWDGIKTRA

-698 WEVNDIMRDGMPG
+698 WEVNDIVRDGMPG

-759 RLIEAVKEGKSI
+759 KLIEAVKEGKSI

>member
-7 EKLKESLEKM
+7 EKLRKSLEKM
-17 AKTMDEAVG
+17 AKTMNEDVR
-26 KAKST
+26 
-31 IQKLGKSIHSV
+31 
-42 VMTTK
+42 
-47 DAFKELEAGAM
+47 
-58 EMIDKINSH
+58 
-67 ELGKAFEKEFVDT
+67 KAFEKEFVDT
-80 WRTIEDFLENMCRIN
+80 WRTIEDFLKNMCRIN

-191 AQKTDWEGLARGIGE
+191 AQKTDWEGLARRIGE

-227 FSGCIDGLFETLAGK
+227 FSGYIDGLFETLAGK

-327 SISETAAAVWGGITE
+327 S
-342 FLQTTWNVISETAA
+342 ISETAA

-747 SAENTREEDLLE
+747 SAENTRGEDLLE

>member
-7 EKLKESLEKM
+7 EKLKKSLEKM
-17 AKTMDEAVG
+17 AKTMNEDVR
-26 KAKST
+26 
-31 IQKLGKSIHSV
+31 
-42 VMTTK
+42 
-47 DAFKELEAGAM
+47 
-58 EMIDKINSH
+58 
-67 ELGKAFEKEFVDT
+67 KAFEKEFVDT
-80 WRTIEDFLENMCRIN
+80 WRAIEDFLENMCRIN

-206 FLSNIDWMGIL
+206 FLSNIDWMGIF

-319 EFLQTTWN
+319 EFLQT
-327 SISETAAAVWGGITE
+327 I
-342 FLQTTWNVISETAA
+342 WNVISETAA

-392 NSISET
+392 NVISET

-437 GIRNRAEAI
+437 GIRNSAEAI

-544 TWDGIKTRA
+544 AWDGIKTRA

-698 WEVNDIMRDGMPG
+698 WEVNDIVRDGMPG

-759 RLIEAVKEGKSI
+759 KLIEAVKEGKSI